1 MIPRLLR
8 ERPFRLF
15 WTAQAVSQLGD
26 QVSMIALPLAAV
38 LALDAGPAQMGYLS
52 AAALAPGLLFSLH
65 FGAAVDRRGRRRAT
79 MVAAD
84 LGRAALL
91 GSVPLAAAFGALTFA
106 QLYVVAFG
114 TGTLSVLFYVS
125 YSTLFTAL
133 VPRSRYVEANQ
144 LVHGSRAFSF
154 VAGPS
159 LGGLL
164 VQLFTAPFALLAD
177 AVSFLLSAL
186 CLRSLEA
193 VEPETETAEKGHLV
207 AGLRFIRATP
217 ALLASLLSTAWVN
230 FFNFVFMSIFV
241 LYATREL
248 HVRPGTLGLVLGV
261 GAVGGIVGAV
271 TTGRIARRIGIG
283 PAFVLGSFGFA
294 APFLLV
300 PAAGGARWTV
310 LGMLGLAEFGAGFG
324 VMMLD
329 IAVGSIQQSLV
340 PDRLRA
346 RFSGAY
352 MVVNY
357 GVRPL
362 GALAGGWLGRD
373 DRPARDALA
382 GCDRRGR
389 ERALPAPLARAA
401 DARAARAGRSVSA
414 DPLARFRSW
423 WADGGPVPM
432 ALATATPD
440 GRPSLRLVLLKEVGP
455 DGFSFFSNYESRK
468 GRELAANPR
477 AALLFAWE
485 GRQARVEGRVERLPA
500 AESDAYWAT
509 RPAAS
514 RRSAAASRQ
523 SEPIGSR
530 EELEAAVA
538 ALPEEPPRPGRWG
551 GYRLV
556 PDAWEFWLHRDDR
569 LHDRFAYLPSDGGW
583 RLVRLQP

>member
-106 QLYVVAFG
+106 QLYLVAFG

-283 PAFVLGSFGFA
+283 PAFVVGSFGFA

-362 GALAGGWLGRD
+362 GALAGGWLGATIGLRETLW
-373 DRPARDALA
+373 LA
-382 GCDRRGR
+382 AAGGV
-389 ERALPAPLARAA
+389 ASVLFLLP
-401 DARAARAGRSVSA
+401 S
-414 DPLARFRSW
+414 
-423 WADGGPVPM
+423 PVP
-432 ALATATPD
+432 
-440 GRPSLRLVLLKEVGP
+440 RIH
-455 DGFSFFSNYESRK
+455 
-468 GRELAANPR
+468 ELP
-477 AALLFAWE
+477 E
-485 GRQARVEGRVERLPA
+485 Q
-500 AESDAYWAT
+500 
-509 RPAAS
+509 
-514 RRSAAASRQ
+514 AAA
-523 SEPIGSR
+523 
-530 EELEAAVA
+530 
-538 ALPEEPPRPGRWG
+538 
-551 GYRLV
+551 
-556 PDAWEFWLHRDDR
+556 
-569 LHDRFAYLPSDGGW
+569 
-583 RLVRLQP
+583 